1 MVDTP
6 RKTFPELQALS
17 APVVDSDVVAVYR
30 APGPAK
36 RTTASVLKTYAQTGL
51 GTMAT
56 QNANAVA
63 ITGGSIAGI
72 TDLAVADGGTGASDA
87 SGARTNLGLV
97 IGTNVQAYDAD
108 LTTWAGI
115 TPGTGV
121 ATALAVNVGSAGAP
135 VLFNGA
141 GGTPSSLA
149 LTNATGLPVAGGG
162 TGAATAAEARTN
174 LAVVGLTDLAAST
187 GAALV
192 GSIQTG
198 TGATARTAQVKLRDI
213 VSVKDFGAVGD
224 GVTDDT
230 AAINAALL
238 AHRRVTV
245 PAGTYSI
252 TTINM
257 SVAGTAL
264 ILEDGAILAPTTYNV
279 KGVNVTAADCS
290 LIGGKISSPATFDGS
305 NSQRTYATVW
315 VTGDNFSMFRVWLFN
330 IPRAGVHFEACTN
343 HRVEGCRFQ
352 GNYPYAS
359 YNPATTTA
367 QIAIDYDPP
376 TDSGP
381 TTDSGNGAVVVIGN
395 RIETCIQGVLTGNYG
410 GSASQLGIVITG
422 NSFNRCW
429 DHGVY
434 MQVGL
439 AYVIS
444 GNQFGN
450 CKIPIVADGQGG
462 AVVGNT
468 LYATETSQTN
478 KQQSISVRN
487 ASDCVIANNTL
498 IGAGASIDIAY
509 VNSTGVANEI
519 KRNRIEGNNI
529 RRTGTG
535 DVSSYIRLGFDAQV
549 CEDNVI
555 TNNTMSGGF
564 IDTAVGCIQLEMA
577 ATYDA
582 NGTEVSN
589 NKVLFPGTMVAEG
602 AFVRAVRH
610 NNLTVKNNDFRATAS
625 AGSSLAFRALFFTDC
640 DYHTVKG
647 NDFYWL
653 TGGTNVVFRGAQ
665 TDTAGR
671 FVDNAFYC
679 TSASL
684 SSVDALGFLTAVG
697 STFTNNQ
704 STPAASMN
712 GSVTIASGSP
722 SGTDSNAN
730 VVPTFTKAF
739 VVPTNNA
746 AAALVATPGVKTVLT
761 AGVITLSTA
770 DGSNAPAS
778 CTFDYIIS

>member
-1 MVDTP
+1 M
-6 RKTFPELQALS
+6 AL
-17 APVVDSDVVAVYR
+17 AQVTVVDNTIVVSAGGSEQLEAYVDAAAAFSNQAQAAAEASGVTYKFYDTK
-30 APGPAK
+30 ADA
-36 RTTASVLKTYAQTGL
+36 TADLASIP
-51 GTMAT
+51 
-56 QNANAVA
+56 ANAVIEVFVDESQSNNRTRYRKESGVLVFKVATLDADLQA
-63 ITGGSIAGI
+63 IANLTSAANKMPYATGSGTWALADLTSFARTLLATASNSAFLAALGQIASSFVDFI
-72 TDLAVADGGTGASDA
+72 QSGTGAVT
-87 SGARTNLGLV
+87 RTG
-97 IGTNVQAYDAD
+97 QA
-108 LTTWAGI
+108 
-115 TPGTGV
+115 
-121 ATALAVNVGSAGAP
+121 
-135 VLFNGA
+135 
-141 GGTPSSLA
+141 
-149 LTNATGLPVAGGG
+149 
-162 TGAATAAEARTN
+162 
-174 LAVVGLTDLAAST
+174 
-187 GAALV
+187 
-192 GSIQTG
+192 
-198 TGATARTAQVKLRDI
+198 KLRDV

-230 AAINAALL
+230 SAINAALL

-245 PAGTYSI
+245 PAGTYVI

-257 SVAGTAL
+257 SVAGTSL
-264 ILEDGAILAPTTYNV
+264 ILEDGAILAPTTYNI
-279 KGVNVTAADCS
+279 KAVNVTAADCS

-381 TTDSGNGAVVVIGN
+381 TTDSGNGAVVVVGN

-410 GSASQLGIVITG
+410 GTASQLGIVITG

-625 AGSSLAFRALFFTDC
+625 AGSALAFRALFFTDC

-684 SSVDALGFLTAVG
+684 SSVDALGFLTVAG

-761 AGVITLSTA
+761 AGVITLSTS